1 MKKEEKARII
11 DTIYEQVQA
20 KPHMYVTDIAG
31 MDAAATS
38 ALRRSC
44 FKNGV
49 KLIMVKNTLLEKALE
64 KTGIDFSELAPAFKG
79 TTAIM
84 LSDVNKAPATVIKEF
99 RKRSE
104 LPILK
109 GAYVEESFYLG
120 DASLESLVQIKSKN
134 ELIGEI
140 VTLLQSPIQS
150 VMGALESAPNKV
162 AGLVEAL
169 AERPEQA

>member
-1 MKKEEKARII
+1 MKKEEKAKII
-11 DTIYEQVQA
+11 DQIYEQVKA
-20 KPHMYVTDIAG
+20 KPHMYVVDIAG
-31 MDAAATS
+31 MDAESTS
-38 ALRRSC
+38 ALRRAC
-44 FKNGV
+44 FRNEV
-49 KLIMVKNTLLEKALE
+49 KLMMVKNTLLEKALE
-64 KTGIDFSELAPAFKG
+64 KTGTDFSELAPAFKG

-84 LSDVNKAPATVIKEF
+84 LADVNKVPATVIKEF

-120 DASLESLVQIKSKN
+120 DASLDALVQIKSKN

-140 VTLLQSPIQS
+140 VTLLQSPIQN
-150 VMGALESAPNKV
+150 VLGALESAPNKV
-162 AGLVEAL
+162 AGVVKAL